1 MYDTHFITDGQ
12 QYMINSRTKG
22 AVAEREIFN
31 ILSDCLGV
39 KVERNL
45 VQTREGG
52 SDTVVGDWAIEV
64 KRQETLSVAA
74 WWVQAEIQA
83 KRVNKKPMLIY
94 RKSRMP
100 WRVIV
105 SAQDFVGLYGGTVMF
120 DELIEVSLSL
130 GVRLLIDPTML
141 EDPLGYKLSKGKTK

>member
-1 MYDTHFITDGQ
+1 MILTFLLMGNN
-12 QYMINSRTKG
+12 YMINSRTKG
-22 AVAEREIFN
+22 AAAEREIFK

-52 SDTVVGDWAIEV
+52 ADTVVGDWAIEV
-64 KRQETLSVAA
+64 KRQETLSVAV
-74 WWVQAEIQA
+74 WWVQAVDQA

-105 SAQDFVGLYGGTVMF
+105 TAQDFIALYGGTVIF

-130 GVRLLIDPTML
+130 GIRLLSDPHMTQ
-141 EDPLGYKLSKGKTK
+141 DPQGWQAKVIL

>member
-1 MYDTHFITDGQ
+1 M
-12 QYMINSRTKG
+12 
-22 AVAEREIFN
+22 
-31 ILSDCLGV
+31 
-39 KVERNL
+39 
-45 VQTREGG
+45 
-52 SDTVVGDWAIEV
+52 GDWAIEV

-130 GVRLLIDPTML
+130 GVRLLVNPTML

>member
-74 WWVQAEIQA
+74 
-83 KRVNKKPMLIY
+83 
-94 RKSRMP
+94 
-100 WRVIV
+100 
-105 SAQDFVGLYGGTVMF
+105 VMF

-141 EDPLGYKLSKGKTK
+141 EDPLGWQYKLSKGKTK